1 VIADQI
7 VKPLHLKNTYEPTG
21 DDPRIHGPHGRFYSK
36 LGLLED
42 ATAPFYDVTELNPSW
57 GYGSGDMISTLG
69 DLDTFFQALLKGRL
83 LPPAQMDEMVV
94 MQDPGSNW
102 IPATHY
108 GLGIASVDLSCGQ
121 VWGMGGAIDGS
132 WSYTFG
138 TRDGRH
144 MLSTEV
150 NGDWANGAQLGPIS
164 VFTAELEAEFCG
176 NGAQG

>member
-1 VIADQI
+1 
-7 VKPLHLKNTYEPTG
+7 
-21 DDPRIHGPHGRFYSK
+21 
-36 LGLLED
+36 
-42 ATAPFYDVTELNPSW
+42 
-57 GYGSGDMISTLG
+57 
-69 DLDTFFQALLKGRL
+69 
-83 LPPAQMDEMVV
+83 
-94 MQDPGSNW
+94 
-102 IPATHY
+102 
-108 GLGIASVDLSCGQ
+108 
-121 VWGMGGAIDGS
+121 MGGAIDGS